1 MLRSYTRGDHT
12 DDFQQDL
19 LVLVESS
26 CSDPTL
32 EDIIQTISIRP
43 PRFGEELCAP
53 ILHSRSS
60 FEITIFDHDLEE
72 IT

>member
-1 MLRSYTRGDHT
+1 MLRSYTRGDHI

-32 EDIIQTISIRP
+32 EDIIQTISIRS
-43 PRFGEELCAP
+43 PRFGGELM
-53 ILHSRSS
+53 LRSY
-60 FEITIFDHDLEE
+60 TRGDHIDDFQ
-72 IT
+72 